1 MVAEGRKRCAV
12 YTRKSTEEGL
22 EQAFNSLDAQREACA
37 AYVLC
42 QRHVGWQLLHET
54 YDDGGYSGGSMDRPG
69 LAQLMADVS
78 AGKVDTIVVYK
89 VDRLTRSLADFAKIV
104 EVLDAKGASFVSV
117 TQAFNTT
124 TSMGRLTLNVL
135 LSFAQFEREVTG
147 ERIRDKVAASKAKG
161 MWMGGP
167 VPLGYRL
174 GDRKLFVDEAEAA
187 IVRHIF
193 TRYATLRSLADLAE
207 ELADAGVLT
216 RQRKYRDGRTVGGV
230 PFTKGP
236 LAWLLANR
244 VYVGEVAH
252 KGNVYPG
259 EHEPILERELWDQ
272 VQRILADNRVVRRLG
287 RGRAP
292 SLLTGL
298 ITDPRDRPMSPT
310 YAVRNARRYRY
321 YATRLP
327 TGGRA
332 TAGDI
337 VRLPAHDIEALVV
350 DQLANRL
357 DSDRHSGIDG
367 ASDTSNAS
375 TLQMV
380 RQRRGELAR
389 SLRDGNQ
396 PAQRAILLELG
407 VTVAIGDEQVKIG
420 IAGTR
425 DLATTTIVVAT
436 KLSGGGPDVRMAISG
451 DGSSTSATPDPV
463 LLKLIVLAFAAR
475 GAAIAGTAE
484 PLVDH
489 FSRQHQT
496 RLARLSYLAPDIIGA
511 VLNGSQPPQLTGRRL
526 LRSADLPFDW
536 SAQRTM
542 LGFA

>member
-1 MVAEGRKRCAV
+1 MAAEGVKRCAV
-12 YTRKSTEEGL
+12 YTRKSTDEGL

-37 AYVLC
+37 AYVLS
-42 QRHVGWQLLHET
+42 QRHEGWQLLPET

-174 GDRKLFVDEAEAA
+174 GDRKLVIDEDEADT
-187 IVRHIF
+187 VRHIF
-193 TRYATLRSLADLAE
+193 ERYVALKSLADLVE
-207 ELADAGVLT
+207 ELAHAGVRT
-216 RQRKYRDGRTVGGV
+216 RQRTYRDGRTVGGV
-230 PFTKGP
+230 PLSKGP

-252 KGNVYPG
+252 KGNIYPG
-259 EHEPILERELWDQ
+259 EHEAIIDCDLWDQ
-272 VQRILADNRVVRRLG
+272 VQQTAADNRVMRRLG

-298 ITDPRDRPMSPT
+298 ITDRQGRPMSPT
-310 YAVRNARRYRY
+310 YAVRGARRYRY
-321 YATRLP
+321 YATRLAA
-327 TGGRA
+327 GGRA
-332 TAGDI
+332 ATGEI
-337 VRLPAHDIEALVV
+337 VRLPAHDVETLVV
-350 DQLANRL
+350 GQLAASIESAT
-357 DSDRHSGIDG
+357 DTVG
-367 ASDTSNAS
+367 ADDAE
-375 TLQMV
+375 TLQTL
-380 RQRRGELAR
+380 RKRRSALAH
-389 SLRDGNQ
+389 SLREGNQ
-396 PAQRAILLELG
+396 MVQRAILLELG
-407 VTVAIGDEQVKIG
+407 VTVAIGDEQVEIG
-420 IAGTR
+420 IGGSSDVA
-425 DLATTTIVVAT
+425 ASTTTVPT
-436 KLSGGGPDVRMAISG
+436 KLAGGGPDVRMAISG

-475 GAAIAGTAE
+475 EAAITGTPE

-489 FSRQHQT
+489 YSRQHQT
-496 RLARLSYLAPDIIGA
+496 RLARLSYLAPEIIGA
-511 VLNGSQPPQLTGRRL
+511 VLDGSQPPQLNGRRL
-526 LRSADLPFDW
+526 LRIADLPLDW
-536 SAQRTM
+536 SAQREM